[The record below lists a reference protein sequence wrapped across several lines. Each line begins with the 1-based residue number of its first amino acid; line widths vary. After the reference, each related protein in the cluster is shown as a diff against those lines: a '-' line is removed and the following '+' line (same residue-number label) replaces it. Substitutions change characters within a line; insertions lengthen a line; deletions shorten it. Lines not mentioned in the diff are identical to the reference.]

1 MRRQDLRNT
10 YPFHA
15 RNPREHVRCCARK
28 PLPRRTW
35 LRRVLDT
42 LARWSR

>member
-15 RNPREHVRCCARK
+15 RNPREHVGCCRPRK
-28 PLPRRTW
+28 LPRRTLW
-35 LRRVLDT
+35 QRALDT

>member
-15 RNPREHVRCCARK
+15 CNPREHVACCRPRK
-28 PLPRRTW
+28 LPRRTLW
-35 LRRVLDT
+35 LRVLDT